1 MYTRRRRSAESESS
15 AAHNPLLT
23 SLIFLSFFPSI
34 MHRSRFALIGKTAL
48 PTLLVW
54 GKKDTVVPY
63 TGAAV
68 ITALVPPARLVT
80 LDTGM
85 HRTNLNGLL
94 RWQTSFQSGGQTERV
109 SVPGRGSDPACGL
122 EPVSVPGRGQ
132 RHARPRD
139 CGERLCLLAAAL
151 VCSDH
156 GAAMICGARGRHE
169 LNIPPLFPPI
179 SHSMP
184 S

>member
-1 MYTRRRRSAESESS
+1 
-15 AAHNPLLT
+15 
-23 SLIFLSFFPSI
+23 

-94 RWQTSFQSGGQTERV
+94 WQTSFQSGGHLTKLFIER
-109 SVPGRGSDPACGL
+109 PDRY
-122 EPVSVPGRGQ
+122 
-132 RHARPRD
+132 
-139 CGERLCLLAAAL
+139 
-151 VCSDH
+151 
-156 GAAMICGARGRHE
+156 I
-169 LNIPPLFPPI
+169 
-179 SHSMP
+179 
-184 S
+184 